1 MTDWKLGSLIWTES
15 QMRLEFPI
23 LIHVLT
29 LLNLGSTPL
38 TDRFTFTFQV
48 ETIIIGNSMSKITT
62 WCWMILHEV
71 NNTSVNTFVCVQKW
85 RVSVLLCWTTTQ
97 NFQSNFLTW
106 DFPLLLLSKPWG
118 SGLLHTILKGPF
130 LPQSR
135 FWQNLFCKN
144 SPTLTCRFLL
154 IKEGNADF
162 GTKKNGLLEQ
172 CVPMTERKK
181 GSFII
186 FPFLQTK
193 SRGS

>member
-15 QMRLEFPI
+15 QIRLEFPI

-38 TDRFTFTFQV
+38 TDIFTFTFQV

-106 DFPLLLLSKPWG
+106 DFPLLLSKPWG
-118 SGLLHTILKGPF
+118 SGLL
-130 LPQSR
+130 SY
-135 FWQNLFCKN
+135 FC
-144 SPTLTCRFLL
+144 
-154 IKEGNADF
+154 
-162 GTKKNGLLEQ
+162 Q
-172 CVPMTERKK
+172 CWSKRKA
-181 GSFII
+181 SYII
-186 FPFLQTK
+186 FPFCRRSWEAPKGLQTEPGLHSEPRQSILPNHLPNSSPPK
-193 SRGS
+193 GEIRCVH